1 MGGLLISEEV
11 SLLLGMYGL
20 HEAIHLKMGI
30 SMTEVLVV
38 WDPCCR
44 KQQTD
49 SLSAVQ
55 RDQSP
60 AVLNPFICELCVSS
74 PRGRL
79 MGATTAHHELCLQ
92 IMHSYVT
99 FRNSL
104 MFHLKN

>member
-1 MGGLLISEEV
+1 MGGPLISEEV
-11 SLLLGMYGL
+11 ALLGMGYVWAMYGL
-20 HEAIHLKMGI
+20 HEAIHLKMCI

-55 RDQSP
+55 REQSP

-74 PRGRL
+74 P
-79 MGATTAHHELCLQ
+79 
-92 IMHSYVT
+92 
-99 FRNSL
+99 
-104 MFHLKN
+104 